1 MPVQDVDV
9 LISLGD
15 LPNSVILEV
24 ADLCCPKEILAVRGN
39 HDTAVPFPEG
49 VRDMHCVVH
58 EIEGVRFGGFN
69 GSWRY
74 KNRGHFLY
82 EQEEATRLMAGF
94 PAVDIFISHNSPK
107 NCHERDTEIHVGF
120 EAFNGYIGRAKPGLF
135 LHGHQ
140 HLDIESLVGSTR
152 VIGTFGH
159 RLLELPDVG

>member
-82 EQEEATRLMAGF
+82 EQEEATRLMA
-94 PAVDIFISHNSPK
+94 
-107 NCHERDTEIHVGF
+107 
-120 EAFNGYIGRAKPGLF
+120 AFNGYIGRAKPGLF